1 MEGLIHG
8 GAYFRN
14 FTVFWN
20 AMKEGVKF
28 LMLGVFKTDFL
39 FSDCVTF
46 KQPSTDIERNIFSF
60 VESTVEKN

>member
-1 MEGLIHG
+1 
-8 GAYFRN
+8 
-14 FTVFWN
+14 
-20 AMKEGVKF
+20 MKEGVKF

-46 KQPSTDIERNIFSF
+46 KQPSTDIERNIYFF